1 MKKKTLGALS
11 VILLIWLI
19 ACSSEKSSKSQNVAE
34 ENSRKGSPEEIG
46 QQISSAAQQRLGKQ
60 LIQAIEKGGHVQAVS
75 YCRIKATSITDSIGQ
90 KFNAKVSR
98 VSDQRRNPRNAAND
112 QEMAYIS
119 YYKQALKN
127 NTDWEPIVIT
137 SNDSYTFYTPILTQP
152 LCLNCHGDPQSDI
165 EEETLARL
173 QSEYP
178 QDQALGYGLG
188 EIRGMWKIEWPRK
201 E

>member
-1 MKKKTLGALS
+1 MKKIILIALS
-11 VILLIWLI
+11 SILLIWI
-19 ACSSEKSSKSQNVAE
+19 VACGSEQSSEPQKVAE
-34 ENSRKGSPEEIG
+34 QKSREGSPEEIG

-60 LIQAIEKGGHVQAVS
+60 LMQAIKKGGHAYAVS
-75 YCRIKATSITDSIGQ
+75 YCRVEATSITDSVGQ
-90 KFNAKVSR
+90 EFNASVSR

-112 QEMAYIS
+112 QEMGYIS

-127 NTDWEPIVIT
+127 NTDWEPKVIT
-137 SNDSYTFYTPILTQP
+137 TNDSYTFYTPIFTQP

-173 QSEYP
+173 QSDYP
-178 QDQALGYGLG
+178 QDQAVGYGLS